1 VNGGDMSLNARLMN
15 DIVINENVLD
25 SAGNLN
31 EGTFKSWTPISDFRG
46 FFDGNNHVIKGLY
59 IPAGGDKMG
68 FISSLSDGK
77 VSNLGI
83 EDSYMRSTQ
92 GRSGGIAGQLWGVA
106 SIVNSYYIGV
116 VSCNGGQVGGITSSC
131 NANAVISNC
140 YFVGKLIEKKSN
152 KDASVCTIKNG
163 TSIIENCYAM
173 SFSEPADSDL
183 YRSFKSGKIAFL
195 LQKGQIKHVWGQK
208 LGVDPLPVLGADALF
223 PIACTSESIDN
234 YSNILDTNLVHNL
247 DDHNVCTTCG
257 YRLCEQH
264 VYDHCVC
271 TYCGYRDTTCVCEH
285 EYDHC
290 TCIYCGDVS
299 HNLDHCVCTTCGY
312 RDTTCVCEHVYDA
325 YNHCVCTYCG
335 YRDTTCVIKHMY
347 DHCICTYCGLVSHEF
362 ENCYCRNCA
371 LQDTTC
377 TEHIHKYEYGYCL
390 CGEWDS
396 VQYWFDIYTVE
407 DLYDFAR
414 RVNVGNVKLNARLM
428 NDIEVNSVD
437 WSVYDKFIGIKPMTF
452 IRSLDDSIRVWTGID
467 LYKGTFDGQNNVIT
481 GLCFDSNGFFE
492 KLSNATI
499 KNLGMENCRMISLN
513 GEISNSA
520 GIISGMA
527 DTCLFSN
534 CHTSGMMLIQ
544 INGSSFIAGLVGD
557 AINVQFDDCYN
568 LATIDGYRGSASC
581 SGIVGVAERST
592 VENLVVL
599 NNCWNAGSVKS
610 EGEMALGGLLS
621 SYFNYGKVFLTNC
634 YNIGEITGS
643 TLKNEVSSGGLVSG
657 VFSDVYLSSCYNAG
671 RISMGDAKTYA
682 DALVDNSYGLRDR
695 FNFNPEV
702 QMPDISDNDN
712 EWKRNVFFHNCYY
725 LDNCVEV
732 GNVYPY
738 PDSLD
743 VHAMSEEQ
751 FANGEACF
759 RLNKGVTDGTQPYYQ
774 DLEDIRPESSRSQF
788 VTVDPYPVLDK
799 THRTVYTDGTTFFN
813 VLQSSFVEDSKMDI
827 SEPNVYVEDFTI
839 KVTKAE
845 GRVLLSDM
853 NGRTLFSKR
862 VQSADSIIEIPV
874 RLPGAYL
881 LIVSNRP
888 YKVVVR

>member
-1 VNGGDMSLNARLMN
+1 MKHFYFILSLLVTNFCLAFAASEDSSQKTGSVFEIYTVDDLYKFAQLVNDGDVSLNARLMN

-31 EGTFKSWTPISDFRG
+31 EGTFKSWTPINEFRG
-46 FFDGNNHVIKGLY
+46 VFEGNNHVIKGLY

-83 EDSYMRSTQ
+83 EDSYMRSSN
-92 GRSGGIAGQLWGVA
+92 GRAGGIASQLWGVA

-116 VSCNGGQVGGITSSC
+116 VSCLGEQVGGIASSC

-140 YFVGKLIEKKSN
+140 YFVGKLIEETRN
-152 KDASVCTIKNG
+152 KDASVCTIKKG

-195 LQKGQIKHVWGQK
+195 LQKGQIEHVWGQK
-208 LGVDPLPVLGADALF
+208 LGEDPLPVLGGDTLF

-247 DDHNVCTTCG
+247 DN
-257 YRLCEQH
+257 
-264 VYDHCVC
+264 
-271 TYCGYRDTTCVCEH
+271 
-285 EYDHC
+285 
-290 TCIYCGDVS
+290 
-299 HNLDHCVCTTCGY
+299 HCVCTTCGY
-312 RDTTCVCEHVYDA
+312 RDTTCVIKHVYD
-325 YNHCVCTYCG
+325 HCVC
-335 YRDTTCVIKHMY
+335 I
-347 DHCICTYCGLVSHEF
+347 YCGLVSHEF

-437 WSVYDKFIGIKPMTF
+437 WSVYDKFIGIDPMTF

-643 TLKNEVSSGGLVSG
+643 TLNNEVSSGGLVSG

-813 VLQSSFVEDSKMDI
+813 VLQSTFVEDSKMDI

>member
-1 VNGGDMSLNARLMN
+1 MKHFYFILSLLVTNFCLAFAASEDSSQKTGSVFEIYTVDDLYKFAQLVNDGDVSLNARLMN

-31 EGTFKSWTPISDFRG
+31 EGTFKSWTPIKLYRG
-46 FFDGNNHVIKGLY
+46 VFDGNNHVIKGVY
-59 IPAGGDKMG
+59 IPAGGNKMG

-83 EDSYMRSTQ
+83 EDSYMRSYSY
-92 GRSGGIAGQLWGVA
+92 GRAGGISGDLWSA

-116 VSCNGGQVGGITSSC
+116 VSCNGYRVGGIASWSEY
-131 NANAVISNC
+131 NSAISNC
-140 YFVGKLIEKKSN
+140 YFVGKLIDEDGN
-152 KDASVCTIKNG
+152 KAASVCPSKDG

-195 LQKGQIKHVWGQK
+195 LQKGQIEHVWGQK
-208 LGVDPLPVLGADALF
+208 LGVDPLPVLGGDALF

-247 DDHNVCTTCG
+247 DNHCVCTTCG
-257 YRLCEQH
+257 YRDTTCVCEH

-285 EYDHC
+285 EYDRC

-299 HNLDHCVCTTCGY
+299 H
-312 RDTTCVCEHVYDA
+312 
-325 YNHCVCTYCG
+325 
-335 YRDTTCVIKHMY
+335 
-347 DHCICTYCGLVSHEF
+347 EF
-362 ENCYCRNCA
+362 
-371 LQDTTC
+371 D
-377 TEHIHKYEYGYCL
+377 EYGYCL

-437 WSVYDKFIGIKPMTF
+437 WSVYDKFIGIDPMTF

-481 GLCFDSNGFFE
+481 GLCFSSNGFFE

-499 KNLGMENCRMISLN
+499 KNLGMENCRMISRSV
-513 GEISNSA
+513 EISNSAA

-534 CHTSGMMLIQ
+534 CHTSGMMLFRMR
-544 INGSSFIAGLVGD
+544 GGFIAGLVGD

-568 LATIDGYRGSASC
+568 LATIDGYKGSASC

-643 TLKNEVSSGGLVSG
+643 TLNNEVSSGGLVSG

-799 THRTVYTDGTTFFN
+799 THRTGYTDGTTFFN
-813 VLQSSFVEDSKMDI
+813 VLQSTFVEDSKMDI